1 MKTEMKENRVPIQE
15 KEIMLMELVTV
26 FIMATLSTRQHLLVF
41 SPDNSRM

>member
-1 MKTEMKENRVPIQE
+1 MKTEMKENWVPIQE